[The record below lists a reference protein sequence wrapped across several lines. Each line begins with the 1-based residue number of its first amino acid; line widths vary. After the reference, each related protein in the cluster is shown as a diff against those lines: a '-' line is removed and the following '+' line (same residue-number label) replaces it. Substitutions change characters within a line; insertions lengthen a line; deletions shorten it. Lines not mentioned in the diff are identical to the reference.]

1 MINQQSGMMT
11 SFWGHPW
18 SWQHILSGG
27 NSPGFWLR
35 SSPQLWFEAPKS
47 FESLFRLR
55 NSRSPR
61 SIDQAPRLLHQAPRS
76 TTQTPRISDS
86 QHLDSSAQPW
96 KVRRTFHPVA
106 LRDVWRIRTK
116 TTLGLSTT
124 IRRWEKAVVTD
135 FTSQKL
141 LIQYAWFGE
150 EEVHSWR

>member
-18 SWQHILSGG
+18 SWHILSGG

-35 SSPQLWFEAPKS
+35 SSPQLWLEAPKS
-47 FESLFRLR
+47 FESLLRLR
-55 NSRSPR
+55 NSSSPR
-61 SIDQAPRLLHQAPRS
+61 SIDQAPPS
-76 TTQTPRISDS
+76 TSKHHPDS
-86 QHLDSSAQPW
+86 QHISAQPW

-150 EEVHSWR
+150 EEEAHSWR